1 MARIQ
6 VYPLDTNLEGSDKLV
21 GTDGTVGA
29 ELNKTKNFTLSD
41 LKNFIRPY
49 GVYNALLTQNGT
61 SAPTATVLE
70 NDLGTATFTYEGIGT
85 YHLHCTGAF
94 PENKYFAP
102 MPLGGCDTAV
112 NQALG
117 GVDYYWSR
125 LDDDTVVITVNG
137 NSQLSYT
144 PIAIKVYH

>member
-29 ELNKTKNFTLSD
+29 DLNKTKNFTLSD

-70 NDLGTATFTYEGIGT
+70 NDLGTVTFTYEGIGT
-85 YHLHCTGAF
+85 YYLHCTGAF
-94 PENKYFAP
+94 PEDKYFAP
-102 MPLGGCDTAV
+102 MPAYGYDSGVNQGLGGDPY
-112 NQALG
+112 Q
-117 GVDYYWSR
+117 WSR
-125 LDDDTVVITVNG
+125 LDDDTVVISLNS
-137 NSQLSYT
+137 NSQLNNT
-144 PIAIKVYH
+144 PIEIKVYY